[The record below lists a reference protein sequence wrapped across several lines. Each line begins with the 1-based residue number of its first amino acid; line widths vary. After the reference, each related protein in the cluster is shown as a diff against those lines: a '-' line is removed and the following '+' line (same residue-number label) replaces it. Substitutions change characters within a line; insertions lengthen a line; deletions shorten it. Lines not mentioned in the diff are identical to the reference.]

1 MSKTQRRGKVHW
13 TQTPAGRAKLQAR
26 SARQRQAKQ
35 EVLGSGAHQT
45 GKTIRQLMEEV
56 NDAARLLYSKT
67 HILEERLKTDL
78 T

>member
-35 EVLGSGAHQT
+35 ERVSVSDVVRR
-45 GKTIRQLMEEV
+45 I
-56 NDAARLLYSKT
+56 LLT
-67 HILEERLKTDL
+67 HFDL
-78 T
+78 LVR